1 MTGIFSV
8 MAFSSAVLGHCV
20 FICFQEWAHLGLE
33 RYLDDREKEDLR
45 DRERLTG
52 RERETEKEMEI
63 LCVFVRASRYL
74 TIGFFEKNP
83 LAGGIM
89 FSINE
94 PRPSCFAAA
103 ATEGC
108 WYTAA
113 GGGS

>member
-33 RYLDDREKEDLR
+33 RYLDDRET
-45 DRERLTG
+45 ERLTG

-74 TIGFFEKNP
+74 TIFFFENKP

-89 FSINE
+89 SSINE

-103 ATEGC
+103 ATKGC